1 MLNENYLHLHPL
13 APHPRQAVKNGVGE
27 LTKEDGLAR
36 LGDHGGAAKPQGRT
50 MRRITTE
57 ELLQGANEL
66 IIVHRGEE
74 YRLRVT
80 SNGKLILNK

>member
-1 MLNENYLHLHPL
+1 MHLHASAERPC
-13 APHPRQAVKNGVGE
+13 QAAENWVGE
-27 LTKEDGLAR
+27 LTKEDGPGR
-36 LGDHGGAAKPQGRT
+36 PGDHGAAKSAGHGRAL
-50 MRRITTE
+50 RRITSE
-57 ELLQGANEL
+57 DLLQGGNEL